1 MKNIIITGSSG
12 SLGVKLTKFFSK
24 KKYNIIAVDNKKIDK
39 KDKLTKVDYYTC
51 DLSNQKSQKLLFN
64 KIKKKYKRI
73 DILLNVA
80 GMIYNSLII
89 KRTYKNYKFH
99 SYNKWKSVINANL
112 NTSFLTS
119 INCIKLMIENNDSV
133 IINFSSISA
142 KGNIGQIAYSSSK
155 SAIETMTKVM
165 SKELSVLN
173 IRAVSIAPGYF
184 NSQSTKKNM
193 NEKELS
199 KVILRTPSRR
209 IGNVDELVNLVDLV
223 IKNKFINGKT
233 INIDGGLEL

>member
-1 MKNIIITGSSG
+1 
-12 SLGVKLTKFFSK
+12 
-24 KKYNIIAVDNKKIDK
+24 
-39 KDKLTKVDYYTC
+39 
-51 DLSNQKSQKLLFN
+51 
-64 KIKKKYKRI
+64 
-73 DILLNVA
+73 
-80 GMIYNSLII
+80 MIYNSLII

-142 KGNIGQIAYSSSK
+142 KGNIGQVAYSSSK

-209 IGNVDELVNLVDLV
+209 IGNVDELVNLVDIV